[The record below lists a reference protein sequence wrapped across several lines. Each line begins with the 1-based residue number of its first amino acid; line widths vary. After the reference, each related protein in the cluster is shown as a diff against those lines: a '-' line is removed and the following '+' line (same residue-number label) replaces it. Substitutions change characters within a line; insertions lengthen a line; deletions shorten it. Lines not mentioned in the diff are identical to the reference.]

1 MSQPVVVARERPDY
15 AFAVAPKGPFSG
27 IFRDAHKETEM
38 DVCVLALDRLRCPE
52 ESRDA
57 LIDYASRK
65 FPREKERIGF
75 MDEVICVAE
84 RIAGFAPGEAYR
96 KRGVLKKMLGDS
108 ARYEEDWYNSAEK
121 YLTMLHNDGDIAR
134 FTEKQLLKFLK
145 DTTDSRGVIGTYV
158 DVLFRH
164 YGKGPARAV
173 AHLTRPEL
181 FAAAGAM
188 KAICVTGSEAVEAYL
203 NAVARC
209 DSTVPGGEEE
219 FLRLTSSGCF
229 DMMRRVGSEGGR
241 FERYFAGR
249 PRRYFSSEK
258 YEEICTELFSLYAK
272 GEDVSAALNRAI
284 KC

>member
-27 IFRDAHKETEM
+27 VFRDAHKETEM

-145 DTTDSRGVIGTYV
+145 DTTDSRGVIGIYV

-164 YGKGPARAV
+164 YGKGSAEAV

-181 FAAAGAM
+181 FAAAGHEGDLRYGERGRGG
-188 KAICVTGSEAVEAYL
+188 VSE
-203 NAVARC
+203 RR
-209 DSTVPGGEEE
+209 GQ
-219 FLRLTSSGCF
+219 
-229 DMMRRVGSEGGR
+229 MRQHR
-241 FERYFAGR
+241 AGR
-249 PRRYFSSEK
+249 RRRILAADEQRMFRHDEK
-258 YEEICTELFSLYAK
+258 GRK
-272 GEDVSAALNRAI
+272 RGR
-284 KC
+284 